1 LIQGQEQ
8 GSMKSGKI
16 VLIAINFLLLPI
28 VAALGNVLAAN
39 FPAVPRPLLWIGGGA
54 IIVAF
59 TAVNV
64 TLVILEAKQ
73 SEVVVSQSSPQTR
86 SQPQLLKQ
94 RSHSPQTSSSHPSD
108 VAPKPLQ
115 TVDALS
121 STASSIA
128 ISSSTPEEG
137 QPTIEHPM
145 LLCLTIDVSDSM
157 KKPILDHMGKAIE
170 RWTSIHN
177 ALEHF
182 VHLGVAWVK
191 DPETQQ
197 VLPLYHLMAYGF
209 GFKET
214 MHGLG
219 LRKTPGGAVRDL
231 LAHPTLSSLP
241 SAAELSEHWKNY
253 QNHLLSWK
261 AYTGDLFGMTPM
273 CQALGVIRDRI
284 KEECLRKSFTFPI
297 LLLIISDG
305 LPDDG
310 NPLPLIQE
318 LHAMGVMTLCCYLA
332 ERDVLAPRKLYL
344 AEEAHWTD
352 GARLLFQCASTLH
365 GDNYVSVA
373 MFDYLSDHGW
383 NPFEGARLF
392 AQVNQAEVLGEFLE
406 VLLRGT
412 AHERRA

>member
-1 LIQGQEQ
+1 
-8 GSMKSGKI
+8 MKSGKI
-16 VLIAINFLLLPI
+16 ILIAVSFLLLAI
-28 VAALGNVLAAN
+28 VGVLGNVLAAN
-39 FPAVPRPLLWIGGGA
+39 FPTVPRPLLWIGGGA

-59 TAVNV
+59 AAVNV
-64 TLVILEAKQ
+64 ILVVLDAKQ
-73 SEVVVSQSSPQTR
+73 SGAAVSQPSRQTR
-86 SQPQLLKQ
+86 SQTRSPRQ
-94 RSHSPQTSSSHPSD
+94 RSYPSQADSSHSSD
-108 VAPKPLQ
+108 AAQKPVQAADVLP
-115 TVDALS
+115 
-121 STASSIA
+121 TAVLPRTGTSGI
-128 ISSSTPEEG
+128 PEEG

-145 LLCLTIDVSDSM
+145 LLCLAIDVSDSM
-157 KKPILDHMGKAIE
+157 KGPILDHTGKAIE
-170 RWTSIHN
+170 RWTSIQN

-241 SAAELSEHWKNY
+241 SAAELSEHWKDY

-273 CQALGVIRDRI
+273 CQALSVIRDRL
-284 KEECLRKSFTFPI
+284 KEVCSHKSFTFPI

-310 NPLPLIQE
+310 DPLPLIEE
-318 LHAMGVMTLCCYLA
+318 LHTMGVMTLCCYLA

-383 NPFEGARLF
+383 DPFEGARLF
-392 AQVNQAEVLGEFLE
+392 AQVNQAEALGEFLE

>member
-1 LIQGQEQ
+1 
-8 GSMKSGKI
+8 MKSGKI
-16 VLIAINFLLLPI
+16 VLFAVSFLLLAI
-28 VAALGNVLAAN
+28 VGVLGNVLAAN
-39 FPAVPRPLLWIGGGA
+39 FPTVPRPLLWIGGGA

-59 TAVNV
+59 VVVNV
-64 TLVILEAKQ
+64 ILVVVDTKQ
-73 SEVVVSQSSPQTR
+73 SVAVPQPSRR
-86 SQPQLLKQ
+86 SRPQR
-94 RSHSPQTSSSHPSD
+94 RSHPSQANISHPSD
-108 VAPKPLQ
+108 AAQKPVQ
-115 TVDALS
+115 ATNVIPTAVSPRTVTS
-121 STASSIA
+121 GI
-128 ISSSTPEEG
+128 PEEG
-137 QPTIEHPM
+137 QPTIEQPM
-145 LLCLTIDVSDSM
+145 LLCLAIDVSDSM
-157 KKPILDHMGKAIE
+157 KKPILDHTGKAIE

-231 LAHPTLSSLP
+231 LAHPTLTSLP
-241 SAAELSEHWKNY
+241 SAAQLSEHWKDY

-261 AYTGDLFGMTPM
+261 AYTGDLFGTTPM
-273 CQALGVIRDRI
+273 CQSLGVIRDRV
-284 KEECLRKSFTFPI
+284 KEECSRKSFTFPA

-310 NPLPLIQE
+310 DPVPLVEE

-332 ERDVLAPRKLYL
+332 DRDVLAPRKLYDS
-344 AEEAHWTD
+344 EEAHWSD
-352 GARLLFQCASTLH
+352 GARLLFQCASTIYS
-365 GDNYVSVA
+365 DNYVSLA

-392 AQVNQAEVLGEFLE
+392 TQVNQAEALGEFLE